1 MGVSSDQGS
10 PLFLLHRSWDLRQEG
25 AQLVKYP
32 PSMHTSLCSIPALHK
47 WGMVVH
53 TGNPSVWE
61 TRAGGSGFKVILGYT
76 AKLRSPWST

>member
-53 TGNPSVWE
+53 ACHPSTLEVNN
-61 TRAGGSGFKVILGYT
+61 RG
-76 AKLRSPWST
+76 LRVQDLPDLQ